1 MFEFSWPEMLVVAV
15 VALLVVGPEELPS
28 VIRNCKKIITKIKS
42 VAKEFTDSITEIDE
56 IKDIKSEAK
65 KLNDDLKIIID
76 LEGNKQQTYDI
87 SDIMDKSKDQKNE
100 QDSKQND

>member
-1 MFEFSWPEMLVVAV
+1 MFEFSWPEMLVVAL
-15 VALLVVGPEELPS
+15 VALLVVGSEELPS

-65 KLNDDLKIIID
+65 KLNDDLKVIID
-76 LEGNKQQTYDI
+76 LEGNKQQAYDI
-87 SDIMDKSKDQKNE
+87 SDLMHEKKPKNGKD
-100 QDSKQND
+100 

>member
-1 MFEFSWPEMLVVAV
+1 MFEFSWPEMLVVAL

-65 KLNDDLKIIID
+65 KLNDDLKVMID

-87 SDIMDKSKDQKNE
+87 SDIMVENKAKKGED
-100 QDSKQND
+100 

>member
-1 MFEFSWPEMLVVAV
+1 MFEFSWPEMLVVAL
-15 VALLVVGPEELPS
+15 VALLVVGPQELPS

-65 KLNDDLKIIID
+65 KLNDDLKVIID

-87 SDIMDKSKDQKNE
+87 SDLMSEKKPKKGED
-100 QDSKQND
+100 